1 MWPFSSLLFTFLLF
15 VVWWALKNVLFQ
27 CFWLNNLSNF
37 FAFKVELYFRFFSLC
52 EHNRTCMQQEL
63 TLVARPIHLSF
74 DRWSLWKKNR
84 KCNWENKCETWRER
98 GGRGKAMSF
107 GKLLKCT
114 WPIEGMREIRKVI
127 NIEFVWE
134 TWHMQRDQRWVV
146 IYILNIWKEQT

>member
-27 CFWLNNLSNF
+27 WFWLNNLSNF
-37 FAFKVELYFRFFSLC
+37 SHLRLNYISVSSLC
-52 EHNRTCMQQEL
+52 ANITEHACNKNWLSSPDRFIYLSIVDHCEIGNATEK
-63 TLVARPIHLSF
+63 TSARHVV
-74 DRWSLWKKNR
+74 
-84 KCNWENKCETWRER
+84 R
-98 GGRGKAMSF
+98 GVGRGKARSF

-114 WPIEGMREIRKVI
+114 WSIEGIREIRKVI

-146 IYILNIWKEQT
+146 VYILNIWKEQT